1 MDSNQLGGHQMIKSP
16 WPTVSKS
23 VYIAIILSG
32 IRKILWS
39 VNAALTVID
48 GKLYVW
54 GNSIQISANTKIGEI
69 FARRLINEF
78 QIALKH
84 DAISG

>member
-1 MDSNQLGGHQMIKSP
+1 MKGHQMIKSP
-16 WPTVSKS
+16 WATVAKS
-23 VYIAIILSG
+23 VYIAIMLSG

-39 VNAALTVID
+39 VIAPVNAGLAVID

-54 GNSIQISANTKIGEI
+54 GNSTQISTNTKIGEI
-69 FARRLINEF
+69 FARRLLNDI
-78 QIALKH
+78 QIAGKH

>member
-1 MDSNQLGGHQMIKSP
+1 MIKSP
-16 WPTVSKS
+16 WATVAKS
-23 VYIAIILSG
+23 VYIAIMLSG

-39 VNAALTVID
+39 AYAGLTVID

-54 GNSIQISANTKIGEI
+54 GNSIQISTNTKIGEI

-84 DAISG
+84 GDIWVR